1 MYKGIFTKNILHN
14 NILRNRRHLCPNGCG
29 RHYKRRCHM
38 NHHLKFEC
46 GVQARFKCPYCFKM
60 TNQKSNLKTH
70 IRENQDRF
78 ICPNNMCCRTYKF
91 KRNLSSHLKLECG
104 GQKGFNCSI
113 CPKAFSQKV
122 ILKKHLAQIHNCIE

>member
-1 MYKGIFTKNILHN
+1 MIIQVMDNFEFSDILHN

-70 IRENQDRF
+70 IRGV
-78 ICPNNMCCRTYKF
+78 
-91 KRNLSSHLKLECG
+91 H
-104 GQKGFNCSI
+104 
-113 CPKAFSQKV
+113 KV
-122 ILKKHLAQIHNCIE
+122 IF

>member
-1 MYKGIFTKNILHN
+1 MKFNNMNAQCMRIQLLFLDLLFVYKIIIILCLHILMIF
-14 NILRNRRHLCPNGCG
+14 
-29 RHYKRRCHM
+29 
-38 NHHLKFEC
+38 F
-46 GVQARFKCPYCFKM
+46 FF
-60 TNQKSNLKTH
+60 S
-70 IRENQDRF
+70 ENQDRF